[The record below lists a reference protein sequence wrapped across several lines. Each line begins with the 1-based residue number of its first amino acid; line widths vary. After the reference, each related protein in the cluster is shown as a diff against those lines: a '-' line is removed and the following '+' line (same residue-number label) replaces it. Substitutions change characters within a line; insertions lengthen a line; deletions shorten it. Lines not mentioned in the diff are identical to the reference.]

1 MMTRNAESGF
11 TLVEVLVSM
20 VIFSIGILAIINMQL
35 LSASTNVKSRGMTE
49 GIIVAQNTIETLSSL
64 GFTHVDLT
72 DRTTGANVG
81 GLGEAG
87 LNDFPQ
93 TTADVDNA
101 DHNDL
106 SNPNYSVFWNVQ
118 DDVPFTDTKTIR
130 VIVRW
135 NDRGLFRS
143 FSVDMVKADGA

>member
-81 GLGEAG
+81 GLGAAG